1 MFNRKVVKVIC
12 VCLAVLMAA
21 SAVSVLLYTLVSHRA
36 IRFAGC
42 SCFYIQFSQKNIDK
56 LQITVII

>member
-12 VCLAVLMAA
+12 GKRGFGFA
-21 SAVSVLLYTLVSHRA
+21 LYLGKIIKSHRA

>member
-21 SAVSVLLYTLVSHRA
+21 SAVSVLLYTLVR
-36 IRFAGC
+36 
-42 SCFYIQFSQKNIDK
+42 
-56 LQITVII
+56 